1 MKDTINM
8 SKKTDGRKVEKI
20 LGIPKLEDALFAGTK
35 KSNECFLI
43 LTEGDSAKGLAMAG
57 REISGLEKYGIYPL
71 KGKLL
76 NTRNSTNSKIF
87 KNTEINDLKKILG
100 LKHDNMKLTDLRYG
114 GIIIFTD
121 QDSVVGDTP
130 LLLKKDN
137 LIYIKTINSL
147 TNDYNIKPNNHIN
160 LKEYGICDYKVWS
173 DNSWTDIKYIMRH
186 KTSKRIYRIITDS
199 GVIDVT
205 EDHSLLDIDGNK
217 IKPIDCKIGN
227 ELLHNFPNF
236 TDDMITN
243 NIDTNRKEIYNLG
256 LEFKDNNIIPNE
268 ILNSNKYVK

>member
-1 MKDTINM
+1 MK
-8 SKKTDGRKVEKI
+8 KVEKI

-87 KNTEINDLKKILG
+87 KNSEINDLKKILG

-130 LLLKKDN
+130 LLLKKDG
-137 LIYIKTINSL
+137 LIYIKTIDSL
-147 TNDYNIKPNNHIN
+147 TNDYNIKPNKHIN
-160 LKEYGICDYKVWS
+160 LKEYGICDYKVWT
-173 DNSWTDIKYIMRH
+173 DKGWTDIKYIMRH
-186 KTSKRIYRIITDS
+186 KTSKRIYRIVTDS
-199 GVIDVT
+199 GVVDVT
-205 EDHSLLDIDGNK
+205 EDHSLLDINKNK
-217 IKPIDCKIGN
+217 IKPNECKIGN
-227 ELLHNFPNF
+227 EILHNFPIF
-236 TDDMITN
+236 TDDIITFDF
-243 NIDTNRKEIYNLG
+243 DTNRKEIYELG
-256 LEFKDNNIIPNE
+256 LQFKDNNEIPNN
-268 ILNSNKYVK
+268 ILNSNKYIK